1 MKRKLLLLL
10 CALLTMIGVQQVKAY
25 TVSDLT
31 SAGWTPVS
39 SLDDITSNVYM
50 FLDANSSTYAVE
62 GSSTTGRATFKVL
75 GNPFADLSEVW
86 TVEKRS
92 GGYAIRNAESQYYF
106 NSGPNGWDS
115 FNAATYES
123 GTFTFTLNGTK
134 YDIKSTT
141 TNEYVGPW
149 NSATEVTPSDLGV
162 AANKGTSMGFYIYKM
177 AKATYALKYL
187 QQCPNVASPVD
198 MTYLIV
204 NPTIYSATQAT
215 SSSRAVGSNV
225 AIGETGW
232 TAWKSL
238 RNNNNYTAGSG
249 NTVLEAW
256 SAGWKM
262 NIDYYQSIASLPSG
276 KYSVTANAHFTKNS
290 EDGDARIY
298 VYNSVSGKEDYYSD
312 PITVESAD
320 FSTKYIDVANGSIN
334 MGVETPEEITQS
346 GSTALYLTADNF
358 RLSADPYISTM
369 ATELPDGGAMTAGLW
384 YSFSVEA
391 TGNYDLSGSSALND
405 IIYTTGSTT
414 ALKDAGST
422 KFTAK
427 MTLTAGVTYYL
438 RSSSD
443 NTFSAVPDIATASQ
457 ELPNSAVTV
466 GDWFRFT
473 TGSSSDAYV
482 LSSTGN
488 ATVAYTIDGTI
499 FSNAD
504 ITDTW
509 TLTNKLNI
517 LLAPS
522 TTYYIKSNAAVTL
535 TKTETSVSSSFV
547 TGWTKVTSCEQ
558 LANNPK
564 DYFFA
569 IFSANNTGLYLINRN
584 EANNEK
590 LRYVTAG
597 DPLRNGASLFEVEN
611 FDGDFVL
618 KSAVN
623 GKYFENR
630 PVDGQDR
637 PGIGEEDG
645 PWNYHADLTEKDENC
660 RTTLSFHDGVCTIQD
675 KNDHNGNRY
684 IGLWYVDHG
693 YINLEILAGNK
704 SEAEKASFIIYR
716 IPKEECDLTY
726 LIQDADCKSNDH
738 WEGGSDGGRTFN
750 EMVAFDGENR
760 NVFSANNT
768 YATTSK
774 NGQRH
779 QAITLPATGAYK
791 LAVFCKVPGT
801 NSNGY
806 AQIWVDDLGNYI
818 DYANARHL
826 YTVDTDGNK
835 TGTINTKGSEWFAN
849 EIYFTANAGDSK
861 TIYIN
866 LSPGDMSTSR
876 RYELAYVSGM
886 KLTYLGTAPEIS
898 FDEAIVNPVVEV
910 AHANVTIARNMK
922 SDRWNTFTVPF
933 SMAIPD
939 GWTVKELT
947 GVDYNESTSNYSLN
961 FEEASSIVAGKAYMV
976 KPGSDITEVNAD
988 DVTINTTTV
997 IPSVV
1002 SDGDYTANFV
1012 GNNSYLA
1019 VVPWGSYIISNNVF
1033 YAVDTDI
1040 IQKGFRAYITVG
1052 GPSSARSTVSYD
1064 TEGGV
1069 TDIQNVV
1076 VNGLDKS
1083 GAQKDGKYFENNKI
1097 VIVKNGIKYGSN
1109 GQKLN

>member
-1 MKRKLLLLL
+1 MEWMSGNDKF
-10 CALLTMIGVQQVKAY
+10 ATGFAQVWI
-25 TVSDLT
+25 
-31 SAGWTPVS
+31 AGIQRTAS
-39 SLDDITSNVYM
+39 IKQSITS
-50 FLDANSSTYAVE
+50 LPAGTYKLTAKCVGGYQNE
-62 GSSTTGRATFKVL
+62 PVTLAADYLYATPNGQSTTK
-75 GNPFADLSEVW
+75 ADVIWYSGDLAKERELQFVNNAVQN
-86 TVEKRS
+86 VEI
-92 GGYAIRNAESQYYF
+92 GFVA
-106 NSGPNGWDS
+106 
-115 FNAATYES
+115 
-123 GTFTFTLNGTK
+123 NGTK
-134 YDIKSTT
+134 
-141 TNEYVGPW
+141 W
-149 NSATEVTPSDLGV
+149 WSAIDDVKL
-162 AANKGTSMGFYIYKM
+162 
-177 AKATYALKYL
+177 YA
-187 QQCPNVASPVD
+187 VD
-198 MTYLIV
+198 M
-204 NPTIYSATQAT
+204 A
-215 SSSRAVGSNV
+215 AV
-225 AIGETGW
+225 
-232 TAWKSL
+232 
-238 RNNNNYTAGSG
+238 
-249 NTVLEAW
+249 
-256 SAGWKM
+256 
-262 NIDYYQSIASLPSG
+262 SIP
-276 KYSVTANAHFTKNS
+276 
-290 EDGDARIY
+290 
-298 VYNSVSGKEDYYSD
+298 
-312 PITVESAD
+312 
-320 FSTKYIDVANGSIN
+320 
-334 MGVETPEEITQS
+334 
-346 GSTALYLTADNF
+346 
-358 RLSADPYISTM
+358 
-369 ATELPDGGAMTAGLW
+369 
-384 YSFSVEA
+384 
-391 TGNYDLSGSSALND
+391 
-405 IIYTTGSTT
+405 
-414 ALKDAGST
+414 
-422 KFTAK
+422 
-427 MTLTAGVTYYL
+427 
-438 RSSSD
+438 
-443 NTFSAVPDIATASQ
+443 
-457 ELPNSAVTV
+457 LPNSAVAIDT
-466 GDWFRFT
+466 WYRFT
-473 TGSSSDAYV
+473 TGSSSDAYI
-482 LSSTGN
+482 LSSDGN
-488 ATVAYTIDGTI
+488 ATVSYTTDGTI
-499 FSNAD
+499 TND
-504 ITDTW
+504 DDVTDTW

-517 LLAPS
+517 VLAPG
-522 TTYYIKSNAAVTL
+522 TTYYIKSSAAVTL
-535 TKTETSVSSSFV
+535 TKTETSVSSSLV
-547 TGWTKVTSCEQ
+547 TGWTKVISSEQ
-558 LANNPK
+558 LANNPT

-590 LRYVTAG
+590 LCYVTAG
-597 DPLRNGASLFEVEN
+597 DPLRNCASLFEVEN

-637 PGIGEEDG
+637 PGIGEQDG

-675 KNDHNGNRY
+675 KNDHTGNRY
-684 IGLWYVDHG
+684 IGLWYVDHD
-693 YINLEILAGNK
+693 YANNEILAGNK

-760 NVFSANNT
+760 SVFSANNT

-791 LAVFCKVPGT
+791 LTTFCKVPGT
-801 NSNGY
+801 YSNGY

-826 YTVDTDGNK
+826 YTVDTDGK
-835 TGTINTKGSEWFAN
+835 TSTINTNGSGWFAN

-866 LSPGDMSTSR
+866 LSPGDMSTSG

-898 FDEAIVNPVVEV
+898 FDEAVVNPVVEANL
-910 AHANVTIARNMK
+910 AHADVTIKRNMK

-933 SMAIPD
+933 SMAIPG

-988 DVTINTTTV
+988 DVTINTTTA
-997 IPSVV
+997 ISSEV
-1002 SDGDYTANFV
+1002 SDGDYTADFV
-1012 GNNSYLA
+1012 GNNSYLTA
-1019 VVPWGSYIISNNVF
+1019 VPNKGSSYIISNNVF

-1052 GPSSARSTVSYD
+1052 GPSPSSARSTVSYD

-1076 VNGLDKS
+1076 VKGLDES
-1083 GAQKDGKYFENNKI
+1083 VAQKDGKYFENNKI